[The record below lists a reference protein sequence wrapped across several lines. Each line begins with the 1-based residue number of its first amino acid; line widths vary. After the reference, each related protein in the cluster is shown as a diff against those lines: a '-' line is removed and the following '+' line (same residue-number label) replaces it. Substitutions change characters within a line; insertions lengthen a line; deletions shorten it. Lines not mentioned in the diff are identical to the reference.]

1 MTGSSIRLW
10 RVCFRF
16 LFVLDHFEF
25 RISHFSETYVC
36 GYPQAYLGSYQKPMI
51 QLGFFA
57 KYSCFFFA
65 KFEKIGLKILL
76 AFRIQPAIRRS
87 KLTIEALEQRCEI
100 CSKLTIKPTK
110 RRQWHISHL
119 CSSISIVNFE
129 QVNVGW
135 EDLIENLDTDN
146 FEMYLI

>member
-10 RVCFRF
+10 RVYFHS

-57 KYSCFFFA
+57 K
-65 KFEKIGLKILL
+65 FEKIGLKILL
-76 AFRIQPAIRRS
+76 AFRTQPAITRS
-87 KLTIEALEQRCEI
+87 KLTIETLEQRCEI

-135 EDLIENLDTDN
+135 ENLIENLDTDN